1 MAMAGSPERLFF
13 ICLFILRYC
22 THLPK
27 TSNKVLPGCFYDRL
41 VPPRKGNC
49 IVLSYCSASKERPC
63 VRATHMWTIHPQLEA
78 RAYPASSSNHIC
90 FAAPVYS
97 KFVNIINLINYV
109 EASRNVFSYGVH
121 LEFQMFILF
130 FYIVDQNFRSST
142 MTKYVMHPTLGKSEY
157 C

>member
-1 MAMAGSPERLFF
+1 M
-13 ICLFILRYC
+13 C
-22 THLPK
+22 
-27 TSNKVLPGCFYDRL
+27 
-41 VPPRKGNC
+41 
-49 IVLSYCSASKERPC
+49 
-63 VRATHMWTIHPQLEA
+63 TIHPQLEA
-78 RAYPASSSNHIC
+78 QPYPASSSNHIC

-130 FYIVDQNFRSST
+130 FYIVDQNFKSLT